1 MLCFSN
7 FLSPS
12 AQWQEPQRM
21 GKRMG
26 KRMVM
31 KETAWAAG
39 SHSGQTVV
47 QKNGDGGEL
56 RMGGVQGMVPDI

>member
-1 MLCFSN
+1 
-7 FLSPS
+7 
-12 AQWQEPQRM
+12 M